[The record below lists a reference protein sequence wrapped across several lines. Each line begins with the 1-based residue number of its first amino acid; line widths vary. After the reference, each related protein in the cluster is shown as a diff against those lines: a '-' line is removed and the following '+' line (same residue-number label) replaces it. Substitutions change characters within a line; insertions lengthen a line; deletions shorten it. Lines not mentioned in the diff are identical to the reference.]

1 MSIASQACLARRSTA
16 ARPVPVC
23 PLTAAG
29 MELAPAI
36 ARQLHRHLASR
47 FSFDEILAFA
57 REGAMNAARTFD
69 AHRGTSFEY
78 WATLKIRGAIIDG
91 VRTLGPLPR
100 SLYRRLR
107 AMSDAAFAAAAA
119 EASGFEKEVPL
130 EDADATGAVEPDAW
144 LNGHLE
150 AMATAMAMRCLVRTH
165 ESVAGGLRSDAPTP
179 EEEYALAELKS
190 LVREAIAERPEIER
204 TLLERYYFEGCTLE
218 QAAGGLSRSW
228 ACRIHARAISAVAK
242 SLRRRERVAA

>member
-29 MELAPAI
+29 LELAPTI
-36 ARQLHRHLASR
+36 ARQVHRHVSSR
-47 FSFDEILAFA
+47 FSLDEILAFA
-57 REGAMNAARTFD
+57 REGALNAARSFD
-69 AHRGTSFEY
+69 PSRGASFDY

-100 SLYRRLR
+100 ALYRRLR
-107 AMSDAAFAAAAA
+107 AMEDAAFAAAAA
-119 EASGFEKEVPL
+119 EAFGGESEAPAAVP
-130 EDADATGAVEPDAW
+130 EAGDAACADEW
-144 LNGHLE
+144 LSGHLE
-150 AMATAMAMRCLVRTH
+150 AMATAMAMRCLVRNQ
-165 ESVAGGLRSDAPTP
+165 ESVLGALRSDAPTP
-179 EEEYALAELKS
+179 EEELAREEMKA
-190 LVREAIAERPEIER
+190 LVREAIAERPAIER

-228 ACRIHARAISAVAK
+228 ACRIHARAISGVAK
-242 SLRRRERVAA
+242 SLKRRERAAA